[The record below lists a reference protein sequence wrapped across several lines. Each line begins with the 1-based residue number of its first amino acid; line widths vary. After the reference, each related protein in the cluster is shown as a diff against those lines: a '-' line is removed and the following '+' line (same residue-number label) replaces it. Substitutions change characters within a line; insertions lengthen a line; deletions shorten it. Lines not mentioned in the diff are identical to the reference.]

1 MSPSAPGEAGWIG
14 GIACAL
20 GFLGCH
26 LTDWTWHTSLPVSLE
41 VAAHQLHWPLVQFLT
56 FGVISGRPV
65 ARRIRARRIAD
76 TVCAGM
82 PWSVCV

>member
-1 MSPSAPGEAGWIG
+1 MS
-14 GIACAL
+14 
-20 GFLGCH
+20 F
-26 LTDWTWHTSLPVSLE
+26 PVSLE